1 MHCLSATHVNPNW
14 DMFTVRQFECHGT
27 EKQRSFSSYFNY
39 QYFTKVCNIT
49 LKIVLWSI
57 LKIFLNFY
65 GPQTI
70 FFWAPAFKWGLVF
83 AGIADLARPA
93 DKLSPSQSTALAA
106 TGLIWARYSLVI
118 IPKNWL
124 LFSVNIGLG
133 ITGINQLC
141 RIAYYRYTLEK
152 SKESSEIQASVEHK
166 ANWGHGG
173 LE

>member
-1 MHCLSATHVNPNW
+1 MSAT
-14 DMFTVRQFECHGT
+14 R
-27 EKQRSFSSYFNY
+27 
-39 QYFTKVCNIT
+39 
-49 LKIVLWSI
+49 VLWVR
-57 LKIFLNFY
+57 FLGQIEAALPQKLVPFWKAPA

-133 ITGINQLC
+133 LTGINQLC
-141 RIAYYRYTLEK
+141 RIAYYRYSNPQLKEDK
-152 SKESSEIQASVEHK
+152 SE
-166 ANWGHGG
+166 
-173 LE
+173 

>member
-1 MHCLSATHVNPNW
+1 MSAA
-14 DMFTVRQFECHGT
+14 
-27 EKQRSFSSYFNY
+27 
-39 QYFTKVCNIT
+39 KVVWGRFLGQIEA
-49 LKIVLWSI
+49 VLPRKLVPFW
-57 LKIFLNFY
+57 KAPA

-166 ANWGHGG
+166 AN
-173 LE
+173 

>member
-1 MHCLSATHVNPNW
+1 MSVA
-14 DMFTVRQFECHGT
+14 
-27 EKQRSFSSYFNY
+27 K
-39 QYFTKVCNIT
+39 
-49 LKIVLWSI
+49 VLWVR
-57 LKIFLNFY
+57 FLGQIEAALPRRLIPFWKAPA

-106 TGLIWARYSLVI
+106 TGLIWARYSMVI

-133 ITGINQLC
+133 LTGINQLC
-141 RIAYYRYTLEK
+141 RIAYYRYSHPELNEIR
-152 SKESSEIQASVEHK
+152 KEESE
-166 ANWGHGG
+166 
-173 LE
+173 

>member
-1 MHCLSATHVNPNW
+1 MSAVKVVW
-14 DMFTVRQFECHGT
+14 VR
-27 EKQRSFSSYFNY
+27 
-39 QYFTKVCNIT
+39 
-49 LKIVLWSI
+49 
-57 LKIFLNFY
+57 FLGQIEAALPRRLVPFWKAPA

-106 TGLIWARYSLVI
+106 TGLIWARYSMVI

-141 RIAYYRYTLEK
+141 RIAYYRYSQAKL
-152 SKESSEIQASVEHK
+152 KESSEE
-166 ANWGHGG
+166 
-173 LE
+173 

>member
-1 MHCLSATHVNPNW
+1 MRGHIYTC
-14 DMFTVRQFECHGT
+14 TVRKMSDMSAAPIEDFVL
-27 EKQRSFSSYFNY
+27 FL
-39 QYFTKVCNIT
+39 
-49 LKIVLWSI
+49 LK
-57 LKIFLNFY
+57 
-65 GPQTI
+65 
-70 FFWAPAFKWGLVF
+70 GLVF

-152 SKESSEIQASVEHK
+152 SKESNENQAKIEQT
-166 ANWGHGG
+166 AN
-173 LE
+173 

>member
-1 MHCLSATHVNPNW
+1 MGRMSAAKLVW
-14 DMFTVRQFECHGT
+14 VRFLGQIEA
-27 EKQRSFSSYFNY
+27 
-39 QYFTKVCNIT
+39 
-49 LKIVLWSI
+49 VLPRRLVPFW
-57 LKIFLNFY
+57 KAPA

-152 SKESSEIQASVEHK
+152 SKESNENQAKIEQT
-166 ANWGHGG
+166 AN
-173 LE
+173 

>member
-1 MHCLSATHVNPNW
+1 MSAVKVVW
-14 DMFTVRQFECHGT
+14 VRFLGQIEASLP
-27 EKQRSFSSYFNY
+27 R
-39 QYFTKVCNIT
+39 KVVPFW
-49 LKIVLWSI
+49 KSPA
-57 LKIFLNFY
+57 

-106 TGLIWARYSLVI
+106 TGMIWARYSLVI

-141 RIAYYRYTLEK
+141 RIAHHRYSQAKLQET
-152 SKESSEIQASVEHK
+152 SEE
-166 ANWGHGG
+166 
-173 LE
+173 